1 MNTAGKKE
9 GKSKDIRRFC
19 MCFLILVIY
28 GFGGICQTGTAQI
41 CQAAQ
46 MSPKEM
52 KDNLTENIESEES
65 EEMQNKL
72 LGEME
77 FEEIQQMIGQIL
89 GENSFSVK
97 DAVRDMINGDEPI
110 SKETVREF
118 LRSLF
123 FSGIEQEKD
132 TFFKLLLLILIAA
145 VLANF
150 ADAFENGQ
158 VGDVSFYVVYLILFM
173 SLVEN
178 FSRLSTSLSTRLS
191 WLAEFMKVLSPAYF
205 MAVTASVGASSAV
218 VFYEGVLLMVW
229 AIQWLLVNV
238 FLPGVNLCILLKLV
252 NHLSKEE
259 MLSKMAELL
268 EIVVNW
274 GLKTLLGAAVGL
286 QIVRNLVTPVMDS
299 LKRSA
304 LGKTAGAIPVI
315 GNAMNAITELILT
328 SAVLV
333 RNSLGVVFLILLAL
347 AGMGPA
353 IHYGVLSL
361 SYRFLAALSQP
372 VSDKRIVGAL
382 STMGEGCA
390 LLLKLLLTAE
400 VLCMLTFLIL
410 MAGSR

>member
-65 EEMQNKL
+65 EEMQNEL

-178 FSRLSTSLSTRLS
+178 FSRLST
-191 WLAEFMKVLSPAYF
+191 
-205 MAVTASVGASSAV
+205 
-218 VFYEGVLLMVW
+218 YEG
-229 AIQWLLVNV
+229 AFSGI
-238 FLPGVNLCILLKLV
+238 FYGGDGVSGGIFGSGIL
-252 NHLSKEE
+252 
-259 MLSKMAELL
+259 
-268 EIVVNW
+268 
-274 GLKTLLGAAVGL
+274 
-286 QIVRNLVTPVMDS
+286 
-299 LKRSA
+299 
-304 LGKTAGAIPVI
+304 
-315 GNAMNAITELILT
+315 
-328 SAVLV
+328 
-333 RNSLGVVFLILLAL
+333 
-347 AGMGPA
+347 
-353 IHYGVLSL
+353 
-361 SYRFLAALSQP
+361 
-372 VSDKRIVGAL
+372 
-382 STMGEGCA
+382 
-390 LLLKLLLTAE
+390 
-400 VLCMLTFLIL
+400 
-410 MAGSR
+410 

>member
-1 MNTAGKKE
+1 
-9 GKSKDIRRFC
+9 
-19 MCFLILVIY
+19 
-28 GFGGICQTGTAQI
+28 
-41 CQAAQ
+41 
-46 MSPKEM
+46 
-52 KDNLTENIESEES
+52 
-65 EEMQNKL
+65 
-72 LGEME
+72 
-77 FEEIQQMIGQIL
+77 MIGQIL

-268 EIVVNW
+268 EIAVNW

-304 LGKTAGAIPVI
+304 LGK
-315 GNAMNAITELILT
+315 
-328 SAVLV
+328 
-333 RNSLGVVFLILLAL
+333 NSGSDPGDRKFNEC
-347 AGMGPA
+347 
-353 IHYGVLSL
+353 HYRTDPDKCGTGEKQSG
-361 SYRFLAALSQP
+361 SC
-372 VSDKRIVGAL
+372 VSDPAGTCGNGACHTLWCFVSFL
-382 STMGEGCA
+382 S
-390 LLLKLLLTAE
+390 
-400 VLCMLTFLIL
+400 FS
-410 MAGSR
+410 GSSFPACIR